1 MTWRK
6 GLIEATKLRN
16 PLPRT
21 RNMTP
26 TNKGWKKQ
34 ANRYRLTI
42 SLSEDVADKVDQEA
56 QRLGLAPSI
65 LIATI
70 LGQHFADPPKT
81 LK

>member
-1 MTWRK
+1 
-6 GLIEATKLRN
+6 
-16 PLPRT
+16 
-21 RNMTP
+21 MTP
-26 TNKGWKKQ
+26 KNKGWKKQ

-81 LK
+81 LKGR